1 MWVCQYQVGW
11 HRPNQTD
18 QRGCFFAF
26 FVGWWNLRLENAFR
40 YMMIYGNDT
49 VLQYT
54 CNNYIPRSTVTDF
67 CISKLRKL
75 WVAKG
80 NWFADA
86 DLNHFWRKWLL
97 RKQFFFELMGL
108 WTHHFCKLMHQT
120 RMNLHQPKRWK
131 NSSLFKKS
139 GGFSTTAFA
148 YKEFLDRGVLETEE
162 KCAEWAVFTVMA
174 LVWYKKNRKLD
185 CDFTT
190 ILGSRRCSISLQ
202 LTNWTLDSESRQVNG
217 LNTSTRRST
226 VKSNTTCSKR
236 VLVSPP
242 KAI

>member
-18 QRGCFFAF
+18 QRGCFFCIFCGCGTWDWRMRSDIWWYMGMIQCYSIHAIITSHGRLLLI
-26 FVGWWNLRLENAFR
+26 FVSQSWENCGLLKGTGLQTQIWIIFE
-40 YMMIYGNDT
+40 GNDFY
-49 VLQYT
+49 VNSFFL
-54 CNNYIPRSTVTDF
+54 NS
-67 CISKLRKL
+67 
-75 WVAKG
+75 WVYERIIFANWCTKPGWIFINQKG
-80 NWFADA
+80 EKTAAF
-86 DLNHFWRKWLL
+86 
-97 RKQFFFELMGL
+97 
-108 WTHHFCKLMHQT
+108 
-120 RMNLHQPKRWK
+120 
-131 NSSLFKKS
+131 SKKS

-148 YKEFLDRGVLETEE
+148 YKEFLDKGVLETEE